1 MPQKKSSTK
10 HPIEERT
17 VVLIKPDAVTRGLI
31 GDIIKRFEIRGLKI
45 IALKMV
51 YPTKEHAAQHYS
63 GSEEWL
69 RGMGQKTLDA
79 FKKYGIDVKKNM
91 GTTDALKIGK
101 MVQQWN
107 VSYLAGGPVV
117 AMVLEGMHAI
127 PTVRKLVGHT
137 LPILADPGTIRGDL
151 SVDTNT
157 AANIDKRAIR
167 NIVHAS
173 GNESEAEHE
182 IEHWFTPEEIVEYKR
197 SDQDVMFPRP

>member
-1 MPQKKSSTK
+1 MSAKSSTK

-17 VVLIKPDAVTRGLI
+17 VVLIKPDAVKRGLI
-31 GDIIKRFEIRGLKI
+31 GEITRRFEIRGLKI

-51 YPTKEHAAQHYS
+51 YPTEEHAAQHYS
-63 GSEEWL
+63 GSEQWL
-69 RGMGQKTLDA
+69 KGMGQKTLDA
-79 FKKYGIDVKKNM
+79 FEKYGLDVKKNM
-91 GTTDALKIGK
+91 GTTDPLKIGK

-107 VSYLAGGPVV
+107 VSYLSDGPIV
-117 AMVLEGMHAI
+117 AMILEGMHAI

-137 LPILADPGTIRGDL
+137 LPILADPGTVRGDL

-157 AANIDKRAIR
+157 AANMDKRAIR

-173 GNESEAEHE
+173 GDESEAEHE

>member
-1 MPQKKSSTK
+1 MSVKSSPK

-17 VVLIKPDAVTRGLI
+17 VVLIKPDAVKRGLI
-31 GDIIKRFEIRGLKI
+31 GEIIRRFEVRGLKI

-51 YPTKEHAAQHYS
+51 YPTREHAAKHYS

-69 RGMGQKTLDA
+69 KGMGQKTLDT

-91 GTTDALKIGK
+91 GTTDSLEIGK
-101 MVQQWN
+101 MVQEWN
-107 VSYLAGGPVV
+107 VGYLSDGPIV
-117 AMVLEGMHAI
+117 AIILEGMHAI
-127 PTVRKLVGHT
+127 PTVRKLVGNT

-157 AANIDKRAIR
+157 AANLDKRAIR

-173 GNESEAEHE
+173 GNESESEHE
-182 IEHWFTPEEIVEYKR
+182 IEHWFTPEEIVDYKR